1 MGRACRMETQ
11 ENPNAN
17 ETDGDESPQE
27 FAEQVENDPST
38 ASPGGDADDDLEEVR
53 GG

>member
-1 MGRACRMETQ
+1 MESQ
-11 ENPNAN
+11 EPQQT
-17 ETDGDESPQE
+17 ETEGDESVEE

-38 ASPGGDADDDLEEVR
+38 ASPGGDDDLEEVR

>member
-1 MGRACRMETQ
+1 METPDKQ
-11 ENPNAN
+11 N
-17 ETDGDESPQE
+17 ETQGDESPEE

-38 ASPGGDADDDLEEVR
+38 AKSGEDELEEVR

>member
-1 MGRACRMETQ
+1 MESQEQQQTETQ
-11 ENPNAN
+11 
-17 ETDGDESPQE
+17 GDESPEE

-38 ASPGGDADDDLEEVR
+38 ATSGEDELEELR

>member
-1 MGRACRMETQ
+1 MESQ
-11 ENPNAN
+11 ESTNQN
-17 ETDGDESPQE
+17 ETEGDESPEE

-38 ASPGGDADDDLEEVR
+38 AKTGEDDLEEVR

>member
-1 MGRACRMETQ
+1 METPETPN
-11 ENPNAN
+11 ENI
-17 ETDGDESPQE
+17 ESTGDESPEE

-38 ASPGGDADDDLEEVR
+38 ATTGDDELEDVR

>member
-1 MGRACRMETQ
+1 MESQ
-11 ENPNAN
+11 DKNESAN
-17 ETDGDESPQE
+17 ETQGDESPEE

-38 ASPGGDADDDLEEVR
+38 ATSGEDALEDVR